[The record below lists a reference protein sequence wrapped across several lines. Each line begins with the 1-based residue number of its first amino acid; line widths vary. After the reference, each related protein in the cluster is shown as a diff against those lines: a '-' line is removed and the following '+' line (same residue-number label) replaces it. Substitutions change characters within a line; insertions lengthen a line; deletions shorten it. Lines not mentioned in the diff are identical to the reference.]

1 MPAPA
6 RHLLGQDPSAGPHGA
21 PQDRGVRRI
30 VALPDVLAHL
40 DTGHRVELAADL
52 TVVAQVD
59 LDVVLETAVADPFVD
74 EPLLLRGDGHT
85 GHPDAAP
92 GGIQRQRA
100 PAELGRA
107 SCREGVCPYVEIT
120 VGAVSLKKKTQDTI

>member
-6 RHLLGQDPSAGPHGA
+6 RHLLDQDPSAGPHGA

-52 TVVAQVD
+52 TVVAQ
-59 LDVVLETAVADPFVD
+59 LALPLVLETAVADHFVD
-74 EPLLLRGDGHT
+74 EPLLLRDARST
-85 GHPDAAP
+85 GQPDAARTA
-92 GGIQRQRA
+92 IQSQT
-100 PAELGRA
+100 P
-107 SCREGVCPYVEIT
+107 PPP
-120 VGAVSLKKKTQDTI
+120 Q

>member
-6 RHLLGQDPSAGPHGA
+6 RHLLDQDPSAGPHGA

-40 DTGHRVELAADL
+40 DTGQRVELAADL

-59 LDVVLETAVADPFVD
+59 LDVVLATAVADPFVE
-74 EPLLLRGDGHT
+74 EPLLPRGTGHT
-85 GHPDAAP
+85 GTPEAAHGCRPRHKAHPH
-92 GGIQRQRA
+92 
-100 PAELGRA
+100 
-107 SCREGVCPYVEIT
+107 T
-120 VGAVSLKKKTQDTI
+120 